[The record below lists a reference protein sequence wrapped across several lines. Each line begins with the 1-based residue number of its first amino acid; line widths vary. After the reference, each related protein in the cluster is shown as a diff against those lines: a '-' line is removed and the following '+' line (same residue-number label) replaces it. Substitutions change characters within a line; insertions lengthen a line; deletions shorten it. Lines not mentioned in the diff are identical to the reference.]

1 MDDEKEK
8 LPNKQEEL
16 LEEDS
21 PVLSSYTTTRRILLL
36 GSVIENANPTSTS
49 SSSTRMGNTLKLFAT
64 GTWRDYVEN
73 GCRYMNLDNEL
84 KRRLKCLTVVSLCE
98 HATCVEYR
106 VIQREIDMDSLD
118 EMESLVIHGCMYTG
132 LISGTL
138 DQKRQCLNVC
148 SAVPREVSP
157 EALDGM
163 VASLSMW
170 LDQAHRVARFLEEQA
185 HTIGKTVEKSAI
197 RASYQ
202 EQQLQEA
209 SRKVSMEK
217 AKKMAAE
224 TEGHLLSLPQKE
236 RHGSRQKKTRRQ

>member
-1 MDDEKEK
+1 MTVHMDDE
-8 LPNKQEEL
+8 NS
-16 LEEDS
+16 S
-21 PVLSSYTTTRRILLL
+21 PVLLPYTTREILL
-36 GSVIENANPTSTS
+36 GSAINDRMLNIENANPRC
-49 SSSTRMGNTLKLFAT
+49 TRVGNTLKLFAS

-73 GCRYMNLDNEL
+73 ECRYTNLDDEL

-98 HATCVEYR
+98 HATCVEYGD
-106 VIQREIDMDSLD
+106 IQREIDMDSLD

-132 LISGTL
+132 LICGTL
-138 DQKRQCLNVC
+138 DQKRQCLNVS

-170 LDQAHRVARFLEEQA
+170 LDQAQRVARFLEEQA
-185 HTIGKTVEKSAI
+185 YTIGKTVEKSAI

-224 TEGHLLSLPQKE
+224 TEEGHLLSLPQKE
-236 RHGSRQKKTRRQ
+236 RHGSRLKKTRRQ